1 MLFIYIHLNS
11 RFSEYRG
18 GFNFLM
24 IMLEFVLFAKYVKSY
39 KDPGFH
45 TSERDN
51 LLDVIYKHVY
61 ASP

>member
-1 MLFIYIHLNS
+1 
-11 RFSEYRG
+11 
-18 GFNFLM
+18 M
-24 IMLEFVLFAKYVKSY
+24 IMLEFVLFGEFVKSY

-51 LLDVIYKHVY
+51 LLDVVYKHVY